1 MPSSGMPIC
10 DSACGDAKLPCK
22 RVKAK
27 SGVFHAEN
35 PANGV
40 HCGGSVVGDG
50 VRQND
55 GMGFS
60 VWKVERSAERV
71 TELVMHGHID
81 GAKADSREPG
91 TVSASVRPSTL
102 PGLIVIFGKASASAR
117 MDSCAINEMI
127 GFRSRA
133 YKASTER
140 AMAFMPDT
148 ADRPGGNVMVRST
161 S

>member
-1 MPSSGMPIC
+1 MPIC